1 MCFLIYDFNIQ
12 LFSFFEKANA
22 EPLKMDLKKKITP
35 VKSPEKTGDG
45 LVDNLGGSLAKLA
58 FMILNSRP
66 YFLYQLNV

>member
-1 MCFLIYDFNIQ
+1 MCFLIYDFNVQ

-35 VKSPEKTGDG
+35 GKSPEKTADG
-45 LVDNLGGSLAKLA
+45 LVENLGGSLAKLA